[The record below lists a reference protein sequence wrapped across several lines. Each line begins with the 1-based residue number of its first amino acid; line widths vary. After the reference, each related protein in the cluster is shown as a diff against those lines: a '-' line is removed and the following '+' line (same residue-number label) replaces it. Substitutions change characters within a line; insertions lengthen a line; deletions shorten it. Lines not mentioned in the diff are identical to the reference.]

1 MWLAFRHPS
10 SECHVKLPGRPQ
22 SGDEKRQLDGSS
34 VFLDFPDVMGT
45 GGSGVSHDV
54 RLSLTT
60 IAHYTGGRVL
70 SPCTWA
76 RGALSQ
82 RVGVASVVLSLV
94 RDHHM

>member
-1 MWLAFRHPS
+1 MISLLEYVLAFRHLY
-10 SECHVKLPGRPQ
+10 SECHVKLPGWPQ

-60 IAHYTGGRVL
+60 IAHYTGGAVPL
-70 SPCTWA
+70 HLGTWYPVPA
-76 RGALSQ
+76 SRCRQ
-82 RVGVASVVLSLV
+82 RRPKPSA
-94 RDHHM
+94 